1 MATANLFPGLLKTP
15 MGSSSS
21 PQCRM
26 CLFGR
31 HWRMDTIGKQA
42 EAHTPW
48 PLLGC
53 EDGHLESG
61 SEPLSFPP
69 LLSQPSKDLKGQ
81 P

>member
-42 EAHTPW
+42 EAHSPGLSWDVKMDTW
-48 PLLGC
+48 KVVLSLCLSLLC
-53 EDGHLESG
+53 FHS
-61 SEPLSFPP
+61 PARI
-69 LLSQPSKDLKGQ
+69 
-81 P
+81 